1 MFERFLAVPLHF
13 TIEFLGFLVVAGGA
27 FLVPSRPSLVPGTRM
42 NRLVAAA
49 GFAALAAAQ
58 ILHGGAFESAEGDG
72 DQLLIALKTIGF
84 ALILMG
90 IVGASRPSAAGLYAQ
105 STTAGSDG
113 LVQFLPAVSAAVV
126 ALMTFAVS
134 VRASKELKRLAFGML
149 FI

>member
-27 FLVPSRPSLVPGTRM
+27 FLVPSRPSLIPGTRT

-49 GFAALAAAQ
+49 GFAVLAAAQ
-58 ILHGGAFESAEGDG
+58 ILHGGAFEVASGDG
-72 DQLLIALKTIGF
+72 DEFLVALKTIGF

-90 IVGASRPSAAGLYAQ
+90 VVGAARPAAASAFAQGAEPSRSLME
-105 STTAGSDG
+105 
-113 LVQFLPAVSAAVV
+113 FLPAASAAVV

-134 VRASKELKRLAFGML
+134 ARASKELRRL
-149 FI
+149 